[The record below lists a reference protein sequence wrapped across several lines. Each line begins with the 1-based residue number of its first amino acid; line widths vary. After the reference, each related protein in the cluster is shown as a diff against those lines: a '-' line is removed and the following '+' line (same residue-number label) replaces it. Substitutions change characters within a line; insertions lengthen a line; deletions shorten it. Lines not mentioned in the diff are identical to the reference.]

1 MENVLIK
8 MRHLKKNCHSEG
20 EAPTPIKHDIKMF
33 YVYILKS
40 EKDKKLYIG
49 YTNDFQRRIREHNE
63 GKVLSTKPRRPLELI
78 YFEGYKSEK
87 DARQREKN
95 LKLYSNA
102 YYQLLKR
109 IKNSLK

>member
-1 MENVLIK
+1 
-8 MRHLKKNCHSEG
+8 
-20 EAPTPIKHDIKMF
+20 MF

-49 YTNDFQRRIREHNE
+49 YTDNLQRRIKEHNE
-63 GKVLSTKPRRPLELI
+63 GKVLSTKPRRPFELV

-102 YYQLLKR
+102 YYQLRKR
-109 IKNSLK
+109 IINSIK